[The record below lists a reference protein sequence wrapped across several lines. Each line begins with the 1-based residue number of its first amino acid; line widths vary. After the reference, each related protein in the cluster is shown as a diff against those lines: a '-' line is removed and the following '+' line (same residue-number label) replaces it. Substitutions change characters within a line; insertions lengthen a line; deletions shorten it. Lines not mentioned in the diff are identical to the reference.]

1 MCINRWC
8 SEQPEKTP
16 SKLTTLARVDQTEV
30 DIFCSDHDS
39 KQTQREYSI
48 VADVFQKWCTLSA
61 ILCVSLC
68 KYCACFGKS
77 AFSNIAAER
86 RILPHF
92 PAPEDVDWHVRI
104 QIPKH

>member
-16 SKLTTLARVDQTEV
+16 SKLTTLARVDQTEI

-48 VADVFQKWCTLSA
+48 VADVFQKWY
-61 ILCVSLC
+61 SLQ
-68 KYCACFGKS
+68 YCAIFEKVHFQTLQPKDAPS
-77 AFSNIAAER
+77 L
-86 RILPHF
+86 ILLP
-92 PAPEDVDWHVRI
+92 WRTLI
-104 QIPKH
+104 GT